1 MPIVEALI
9 GEAHSIHDHVIRYD
23 CIDEHV
29 DVMMKADQLPM
40 LHWVCEED
48 DVVVVVV
55 VVVRTFGQPPVEAS
69 FS

>member
-29 DVMMKADQLPM
+29 DVIKTDQLPM
-40 LHWVCEED
+40 LDWVCEED

-55 VVVRTFGQPPVEAS
+55 VEVRTIGQPPVEAS